1 MVYWFES
8 LIADL
13 AKMSSF
19 YSFFYDIGVAV
30 PNLLWLLKWL
40 VCGVIISSDFDRVCC
55 CDMIAKMAWQIFVS
69 GVMIAK
75 MAWQIRATSLP
86 GILDLRTK
94 LAWLA
99 IWG

>member
-55 CDMIAKMAWQIFVS
+55 CDMIAKMAWQI
-69 GVMIAK
+69 
-75 MAWQIRATSLP
+75 RATSLP